1 MWIEFLENNDT
12 TTAPDMPGNY
22 TLEFLPDGGLNVQA
36 DCNSANGTY
45 TVNGNQLDME
55 ILTTTLAACPPES
68 LSDEFLQLLNDA
80 VAYIRQ
86 ADFLYIDIMFDTG
99 TMKFFPQ

>member
-1 MWIEFLENNDT
+1 
-12 TTAPDMPGNY
+12 
-22 TLEFLPDGGLNVQA
+22 
-36 DCNSANGTY
+36 
-45 TVNGNQLDME
+45 ME
-55 ILTTTLAACPPES
+55 ILATTLAACPPES

>member
-1 MWIEFLENNDT
+1 V
-12 TTAPDMPGNY
+12 
-22 TLEFLPDGGLNVQA
+22 EFLPDGGLNVQA
-36 DCNSANGTY
+36 DCNNANGTY